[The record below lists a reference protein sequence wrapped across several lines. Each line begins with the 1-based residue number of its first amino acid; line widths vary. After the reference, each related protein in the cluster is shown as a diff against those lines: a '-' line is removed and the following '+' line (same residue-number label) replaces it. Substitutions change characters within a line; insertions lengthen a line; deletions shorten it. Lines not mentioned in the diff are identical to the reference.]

1 MGKGSAPKVY
11 DYLMSMHLGL
21 CHGPI
26 DALNMAWIKD
36 KRVFCGSLRDRT
48 NVCIRQPDLFGGDEK
63 EGGPEGVLEYYPG
76 TSDQIVSSELAARFD
91 RTPGTT
97 PGFRGLTHVFMR
109 GRRGTGMGFKWV
121 TNNPYLPPI
130 HFHLTRLPRQ
140 LNAQHAVVWPLG
152 EDAGT
157 IGPGGDWS
165 VPVVPGD
172 DIINYELGQGFVN
185 YQAAISYTG
194 TVRFFPIARDPRAFC
209 DDDVAGVGYDP
220 RDFAPIIDED
230 GNIVPFEG
238 QPATASAIDLG
249 LVRFRMRLAG
259 RRAGYGTLRLGV
271 NARFYGGTYNEET
284 GQWVIGSL
292 LTGGTINRLESTP
305 NSTSG
310 SGLDAVLVEGVS
322 TPPVGARFVETWMTA
337 VLSMPIFASYAIDEN
352 RVYGDYQTTEFASCD
367 IEEGGLELMPDANPA
382 HMIYECMTNVDWG
395 KGEDPSLINTASF
408 EAAAETLFNERFGLS
423 MGWFRQS
430 DIESFIQE
438 ILDHIKAFLYQDP
451 STGLWELKLLRG
463 DYNANTLDWLTPDNC
478 RVLNPKRRAWGETI
492 NEIVV
497 TYTDPNTEDE
507 ASVNSHNLA
516 NIAVQGGISS
526 EARNYYG
533 VRNPRLAKVLADRD
547 VLEAGTPL
555 WSGQIE
561 VSRTLWQV
569 KPGAVY
575 RLNWP
580 EENIANMVVR
590 VMAVDYGKPTARTIK
605 LEVTEDIFGI
615 DTLAFTDS
623 QGTLWS
629 DPSPRPRPLPYKA
642 FLSAALP
649 DLLTSGR
656 SLEEIDARDPTTN
669 VAILGNDH
677 ERRVVDINVMA
688 PVSQPNGTVEAGTVV
703 TVSPANLYVLET
715 ALLAQPYSY
724 FPRVIVDR
732 VGQGFLAPGS
742 RLVLGTSDYD
752 CEVVMLISFD
762 MTGQFWFVQRGVYDT
777 TPKDWPIG
785 TPLWQ
790 YPEIGDFYDPT
801 DRVGGAQTRYRLLPR
816 TQRGRLTL
824 GLAGP
829 DDITPA
835 PRPYLPFRPAD
846 CQLDG
851 MGFAPLIYS
860 VEPLPA
866 TVRASWV
873 WRNRTLEDA
882 NVPDWLAT
890 GITPEDGTSVTLRVV
905 APDGTVLDEFTGIT
919 DTFYDIPTSVFDN
932 INNPDGY
939 VEFWAVRDGME
950 SLQSARRYLWCAAP
964 GWGQAWGE
972 HWGTTGSHP
981 WPGEE

>member
-76 TSDQIVSSELAARFD
+76 TSDQMVSSELAARFD
-91 RTPGTT
+91 RTPATM
-97 PGFRGLTHVFMR
+97 PGFRGITNVFMR
-109 GRRGTGMGFKWV
+109 GRRETGQGFKWV

-140 LNAQHAVVWPLG
+140 LNSQHAVIWPMG

-157 IGPGGDWS
+157 IGPGGDWT

-172 DIINYELGQGFVN
+172 EIIQYEVGQGFVN
-185 YQAAISYTG
+185 NGAAVAFIQG
-194 TVRFFPIARDPRAFC
+194 TSTLHVLARNPRAFC
-209 DDDVAGVGYDP
+209 DDDVAGVGYDE
-220 RDFAPIIDED
+220 RDFPPILDDD
-230 GNIVPFEG
+230 GNINPFTG
-238 QPATASAIDLG
+238 QAPTANSIDLG
-249 LVRFRMRLAG
+249 QARLRMQIGGVSSGWGELTLGLA
-259 RRAGYGTLRLGV
+259 
-271 NARFYGGTYNEET
+271 ARFYSGVYDEVSGS
-284 GQWVIGSL
+284 WVQGSL
-292 LTGGTINRLESTP
+292 LGGAQINVVESSP
-305 NSTSG
+305 VG
-310 SGLDAVLVEGVS
+310 VPFVAEGEVMA
-322 TPPVGARFVETWMTA
+322 PPGARFVETWMTA
-337 VLSMPIFASYAIDEN
+337 IVGIPLFSSYTITHN
-352 RVYGDYQTTEFASCD
+352 RIWGDYQTTEFASCD
-367 IEEGGLELMPDANPA
+367 VEEGGLELMPDANPA

-430 DIESFIQE
+430 DLESFIQE

-478 RVLNPKRRAWGETI
+478 RVLNPKRRAWGETV

-497 TYTDPNTEDE
+497 TYTDPNTEEE
-507 ASVNSHNLA
+507 ASVTSHNLA

-526 EARNYYG
+526 DPRNYYG

-555 WSGQIE
+555 WSAQIE

-580 EENIANMVVR
+580 EENIASMVVR

-615 DTLAFTDS
+615 DTLAFTES
-623 QGTLWS
+623 QGSLWS
-629 DPSPRPRPLPYKA
+629 DPAPRPRPLPYRA
-642 FLSAALP
+642 FISAALP
-649 DLLTSGR
+649 DLLSTGQ
-656 SLEEIDARDPTTN
+656 SLEEIDAREPATN

-688 PVSQPNGTVEAGTVV
+688 PVSQPNGTVQAGTVV

-715 ALLAQPYSY
+715 AWLAQPYS
-724 FPRVIVDR
+724 FVPRVVIDR
-732 VGQGFLAPGS
+732 VGRGYLAPGS
-742 RLVLGTSDYD
+742 RLVLGTNDHD
-752 CEVVMLISFD
+752 CEVVMLVQFE
-762 MTGQFWFVQRGVYDT
+762 MLGQFWLVQRGLYDT
-777 TPKDWPIG
+777 TPKDWPAG
-785 TPLWQ
+785 TPLWE
-790 YPEIGDFYDPT
+790 YPEIGSFYDPT
-801 DRVGGAQTRYRLLPR
+801 DRVGGAQTRYWLLPR

-824 GLAGP
+824 GMADP
-829 DDITPA
+829 EDITPA

-851 MGFAPLIYS
+851 MGFAPLRYT

-882 NVPDWLAT
+882 NAPDWLAT
-890 GITPEDGTSVTLRVV
+890 GVTPEDGTSVTLRVV
-905 APDGTVLDEFTGIT
+905 APDGTVLGEYTGIT
-919 DTFYDIPTSVFDN
+919 DTFYDIPTSIFDN
-932 INNPDGY
+932 LVNPDGY

-950 SLQSARRYLWCAAP
+950 SMQAARRYLYCAAP
-964 GWGQAWGE
+964 GWDQAWGE
-972 HWGTTGSHP
+972 HWGTNNGHP
-981 WPGEE
+981 WPDEA